1 MPNIGKDDHPKLWS
15 LIFVLIIA
23 LTFCCFVMGQ
33 GLNSGTSV
41 FLAGQGYGASLAG
54 VLALVFSIA
63 AALARLFIGPVIDNG
78 KCSLV
83 IIAGIAILIAGT
95 ALSAV
100 VQGIPLFT
108 ISRLLQGVGFGAATT
123 AASTAAASVL
133 PQERLVVRPLH
144 YACQLE
150 FSAYVMA

>member
-54 VLALVFSIA
+54 VLALVFSVF
-63 AALARLFIGPVIDNG
+63 RQVGVS
-78 KCSLV
+78 CLV
-83 IIAGIAILIAGT
+83 MYFFR
-95 ALSAV
+95 V
-100 VQGIPLFT
+100 
-108 ISRLLQGVGFGAATT
+108 
-123 AASTAAASVL
+123 
-133 PQERLVVRPLH
+133 
-144 YACQLE
+144 
-150 FSAYVMA
+150 

>member
-54 VLALVFSIA
+54 VLA
-63 AALARLFIGPVIDNG
+63 
-78 KCSLV
+78 
-83 IIAGIAILIAGT
+83 
-95 ALSAV
+95 
-100 VQGIPLFT
+100 
-108 ISRLLQGVGFGAATT
+108 
-123 AASTAAASVL
+123 
-133 PQERLVVRPLH
+133 
-144 YACQLE
+144 
-150 FSAYVMA
+150 